1 MGGVDRK
8 DLYTTEKLNELVKN
22 KNFCYADVFIT
33 PPDDKLEP
41 EENTD
46 DDKASTSN
54 INHLS
59 RRLKMDQRITDTMRE
74 RSRRSIRNKRYNRR
88 TYSED
93 KRPPKRLFTPEI
105 KKFLKDWLV
114 RRRDNPYPN
123 RDEKKTLAIQTGLTY
138 IQVCNW
144 FANWRRKLKN
154 SGAEPQKRSWG
165 YLIKTYNSQVQGNV
179 EHFSIC
185 SEDSIWEEPELNGL
199 CDIQTNTKKYDV
211 STLVTEIN
219 AVKFA
224 AFCDKQNNGF
234 LDDIKSQNNNCLSQC
249 VEKNEDVNPFSQH
262 TNKYKNHIIEKYLRD
277 CQKPENFAKA
287 NEFDDKPSMISKWL
301 ESAENFKPSENNYL
315 NWTLMNYQ
323 RRKCKKSV
331 KTEENAQHGKEEL
344 DAAEALTCLA
354 TSKA

>member
-1 MGGVDRK
+1 M
-8 DLYTTEKLNELVKN
+8 
-22 KNFCYADVFIT
+22 
-33 PPDDKLEP
+33 
-41 EENTD
+41 
-46 DDKASTSN
+46 
-54 INHLS
+54 
-59 RRLKMDQRITDTMRE
+59 
-74 RSRRSIRNKRYNRR
+74 
-88 TYSED
+88 ED

-105 KKFLKDWLV
+105 KKFLKDWLI

-123 RDEKKTLAIQTGLTY
+123 RDEKKSLAIQTGLTY

-185 SEDSIWEEPELNGL
+185 SEDSIWEEPEL
-199 CDIQTNTKKYDV
+199 CQIQTHNVKEYDV
-211 STLVTEIN
+211 SSLVTEIN

-234 LDDIKSQNNNCLSQC
+234 LDDIKTQNNNDLSQC
-249 VEKNEDVNPFSQH
+249 TDEKEVINPFSQH

-277 CQKPENFAKA
+277 CQKPDNYTKSSYEKNQS
-287 NEFDDKPSMISKWL
+287 DDKPSMISKWL

-323 RRKCKKSV
+323 RRKCKKST
-331 KTEENAQHGKEEL
+331 KIEENAQHGKEEL
-344 DAAEALTCLA
+344 DAAEALTRLA
-354 TSKA
+354 TSKS